1 MSLPR
6 RAMKELG
13 LQACC
18 LWCDAPDIEGLQRC
32 TPCIARHKSIRER
45 LAQAPPDDGLAQ
57 FAKELLLMAASPH
70 RYDHLEGHGPILHEQ
85 QRIAASMLGERKRTT
100 QEEVEAVFERQ
111 SQVKKANIIRDFAN
125 QNEWKD
131 QAPTTDQAHSMAD
144 TFFSEQPQEN
154 AHARTNPSKP
164 IAQVD
169 RSDRVGE
176 DLELTY
182 RLEAQRNNVVDDVLI
197 DLEVE
202 SKQRVRKSYTD
213 AISSIDELLED
224 DD

>member
-6 RAMKELG
+6 RAMKEMG

-45 LAQAPPDDGLAQ
+45 LAQAPPDDALAQ
-57 FAKELLLMAASPH
+57 FAKELMMMAASPH
-70 RYDHLEGHGPILHEQ
+70 RYDHLEGHGSLLHEQ
-85 QRIAASMLGERKRTT
+85 QRIAASMLGEQRRTT

-111 SQVKKANIIRDFAN
+111 SQMKKTNIIQDFAN
-125 QNEWKD
+125 KNEWKD
-131 QAPTTDQAHSMAD
+131 RAPTTEQAHSIAD
-144 TFFSEQPQEN
+144 AYFSEQPQEN

-176 DLELTY
+176 DLNLTY
-182 RLEAQRNNVVDDVLI
+182 RLEAQRNNVVDDLLI

-202 SKQRVRKSYTD
+202 SKQKIRKSYTD
-213 AISSIDELLED
+213 AVSSIDELLED